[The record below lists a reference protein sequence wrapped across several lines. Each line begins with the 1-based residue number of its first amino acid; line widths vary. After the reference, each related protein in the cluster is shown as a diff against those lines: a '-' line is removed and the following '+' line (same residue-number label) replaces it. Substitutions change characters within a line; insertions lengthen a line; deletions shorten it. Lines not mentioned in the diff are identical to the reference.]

1 MVSNRHSDQY
11 SLRSLP
17 LLIIMIIIC
26 YGLMFTFVLT
36 FRSTETV
43 SLDPDPDDEASL
55 TATAQALLQNPI
67 VFQLPLDPED
77 KYHIFWTLDYKSE
90 SATIE
95 VRTQLHSQTDW
106 FAIGFSDYGNITNAD
121 LCIFWFDLHQKSHF
135 DVSAPQN
142 IPSSFPPIQ
151 IFCRRNSHA
160 VQAHNRTWKGGE
172 GKKKGSHYFL
182 IHDSLHESNGW
193 ISRRIFW
200 SRITFFP
207 LLLFSRT
214 RGQMTR
220 ATWTL
225 TIKMIVTFFD
235 WNARQAI
242 ITRYDS
248 RFNGNSILVTLR
260 ITWLK

>member
-1 MVSNRHSDQY
+1 MDAQGWCGGIPLYPSRINVPSTHINKKITQRSQHMHHVLLSKLTAWTILTVEYQLLTHLLQNLLNQPSIHFLHLKWCIQAPFLPVIRFLLISLSTLRLTDTYLFMVSNRHSDQY

-26 YGLMFTFVLT
+26 YGLLFTFVLT

-67 VFQLPLDPED
+67 VFQLSLDPED

-142 IPSSFPPIQ
+142 IPLF
-151 IFCRRNSHA
+151 
-160 VQAHNRTWKGGE
+160 
-172 GKKKGSHYFL
+172 FL
-182 IHDSLHESNGW
+182 PFKS
-193 ISRRIFW
+193 
-200 SRITFFP
+200 
-207 LLLFSRT
+207 
-214 RGQMTR
+214 
-220 ATWTL
+220 
-225 TIKMIVTFFD
+225 
-235 WNARQAI
+235 
-242 ITRYDS
+242 
-248 RFNGNSILVTLR
+248 
-260 ITWLK
+260 